1 MCDLMSSATPKQV
14 TLEMFFSTGRAK
26 GGLLAAEG
34 HLSRGSLTHTFS
46 IFFFSFFRGRF
57 LSPHLL
63 QTGDLLSHR
72 SNKST
77 RPLVYLYIIILPFK
91 SPDIYEMKVS
101 G

>member
-46 IFFFSFFRGRF
+46 IFFFFLFSRPFPLPAPAPDRRF
-57 LSPHLL
+57 VVAPK
-63 QTGDLLSHR
+63 Q
-72 SNKST
+72 
-77 RPLVYLYIIILPFK
+77 
-91 SPDIYEMKVS
+91 
-101 G
+101 